1 MSILVGLHNL
11 TRWIVVILAVV
22 ALYRAYSGWLGRK
35 EWTASDRKAGL
46 FFGIGMDIQLM
57 LGGILYFIGNW
68 GVKAFALAEAVP
80 AAQRMSTLFF
90 AIEHSTTMLLA
101 VILTHVGSVMA
112 RKAPDA
118 LSKHKRA
125 AIWFTV
131 AVLLVIV
138 AIPWTQR
145 SLIPAF

>member
-22 ALYRAYSGWLGRK
+22 ALYRAYSGWLGKK
-35 EWTASDRKAGL
+35 EWTAADRKAGL

-68 GVKAFALAEAVP
+68 GVKAFALAVAVP

>member
-11 TRWIVVILAVV
+11 TRWIVVILAVL
-22 ALYRAYSGWLGRK
+22 ALYRAYSGWLGKK
-35 EWTASDRKAGL
+35 EWTETDRKAGV
-46 FFGIGMDIQLM
+46 FFGIGMDIQLL

-112 RKAPDA
+112 RKAPDSV
-118 LSKHKRA
+118 SKHKRA

-131 AVLLVIV
+131 VVLLVIV
-138 AIPWTQR
+138 AIPWAQR
-145 SLIPAF
+145 PLIPSF

>member
-1 MSILVGLHNL
+1 MSFLIGLHNL
-11 TRWIVVILAVV
+11 TRWIVVILAVF
-22 ALYRAYSGWLGRK
+22 ALYRAYSGWLGKK
-35 EWTASDRKAGL
+35 EWTETDRKAGV
-46 FFGIGMDIQLM
+46 FFGIGMDIQLL

-90 AIEHSTTMLLA
+90 AIEHSTIMLLA
-101 VILTHVGSVMA
+101 VILTHVGSVMT

-118 LSKHKRA
+118 ASKHKRA

-145 SLIPAF
+145 SLIPSF